1 MARSL
6 SGHGTAYNCESGKN
20 THIEIAAGNAETL
33 TVSDNHDHHHDEVKQ
48 EDRPDRNPQRPRLIV
63 KTVDSDGNPVPDTG
77 VLFYDRNSHRAGQK
91 QKFEMVNRRTNE
103 SGVADFGVIPIS
115 FGCLQLSSHKELAE
129 CYTLISTT
137 MTKCTQGNPPRAN
150 VQTEIKDGI
159 LTVTFTM
166 TPHVDLEFNIV
177 DDATNEIVFWSEIFY
192 QDPITNR
199 WWQFGLVDGSKRQ
212 HNFIPISPQIT
223 KETIRISALG
233 YETKVFRLPD
243 ELDRSQPIRRD
254 ARLKPMP
261 DVELKVLLHDG
272 TPAEK
277 TKLTFYYPDE
287 LDCLQD
293 HEELSDAQGIITTK
307 FPPSAD
313 IGIFRL
319 EHTGGAAELTM
330 KELLDA
336 VKQKPEEVIRRTIQL
351 RK

>member
-1 MARSL
+1 MLFRSQ
-6 SGHGTAYNCESGKN
+6 AK
-20 THIEIAAGNAETL
+20 
-33 TVSDNHDHHHDEVKQ
+33 
-48 EDRPDRNPQRPRLIV
+48 
-63 KTVDSDGNPVPDTG
+63 
-77 VLFYDRNSHRAGQK
+77 
-91 QKFEMVNRRTNE
+91 
-103 SGVADFGVIPIS
+103 
-115 FGCLQLSSHKELAE
+115 
-129 CYTLISTT
+129 
-137 MTKCTQGNPPRAN
+137 PPRAN
-150 VQTEIKDGI
+150 VQTEIKDGF

-166 TPHVDLEFNIV
+166 TPHVDLAFNIV

-243 ELDRSQPIRRD
+243 ELDRSKPIRRD
-254 ARLKPMP
+254 VRLKPMP
-261 DVELKVLLHDG
+261 DVELKVLLPDG

-277 TKLTFYYPDE
+277 AKLTFHYPNE
-287 LDCLQD
+287 LACSEI
-293 HEELSDAQGIITTK
+293 HEQLSDAQGIVTTK

-319 EHTGGAAELTM
+319 EHTGGIAELSM
-330 KELLDA
+330 KELLDD
-336 VKQKPEEVIRRTIQL
+336 VKRNPGEVIHRSIPL